1 MNDNFDSGYI
11 DIDEYINSNILV
23 KNNIYFLPSLHGR
36 LEFGAAVSIL
46 MKSIDF
52 DAVALE
58 LPDFMKRHYMEGIG
72 RLPYISAV
80 CIQTGGGLNYHLIE
94 PQDAMCEAARELSA
108 RGGQAHIH
116 FIDRFID
123 DYRGGQDNFPDPY
136 SVYGAGLVNY
146 CAEYYKIYGVAA
158 LNERAHEDLMREQFM
173 AANLERLSAKYSKVL
188 FVCGIY
194 HYPAIFN
201 MLDYK
206 NAIPFYNVK
215 IDRVYL
221 ANLAKSSHESVLSE
235 YPFII
240 KHFEAARNP
249 APSLSRCGPVPAAI
263 LRPGGD
269 NLYRGGVAVS
279 GGGEAPS
286 PDNVFKLDFAGKT
299 CRAAQNCDAAGGG
312 TFFQDAVP
320 ETASAAEAR
329 NNISSLEYGLKIG
342 AIEKRF
348 SFERPAFLDRALLN
362 LKLLKIASVNY
373 EKNTGSEIGHNYF
386 NIMLKFLSNYIRLK
400 GSMAAGIYD
409 LLMAARASVDD
420 NYAYEVFEAAA
431 QYPWIDNSQKF
442 VTLEL
447 GLKDLKIDGKTV
459 RFHRRLKSVRQ
470 IFAPYLKK
478 RKKEEKP
485 GDWLREWKENEDSIC
500 SYPPEDLMIE
510 NFGDYL
516 KKKAAGSADDE
527 HARLEPFSTSLMDG
541 VDMRETIRNYHI
553 DGRIFVKI
561 SRRSHGAAGTVVMIF
576 DDDHFIGAPHNE
588 KYPYK
593 MTWLGEHGQESDMA
607 FYSTV
612 PGDKIA
618 GPGISRCEYG
628 GFMLSY
634 PPMRLYDI
642 WHDPA
647 YFAAKNKPE
656 TLLMAALDY
665 SLEKIV
671 VYCAKKP
678 PRTFFK
684 TIAARLGKK
693 IIYVPIGQF
702 SHITVEKLKVM
713 HILSGKKIRET
724 AKDYIW

>member
-1 MNDNFDSGYI
+1 MNDNFNPGYI

-46 MKSIDF
+46 MKSIEF
-52 DAVALE
+52 DALALE
-58 LPDFMKRHYMEGIG
+58 LPDFMKRHYIEGIA
-72 RLPYISAV
+72 RLPFISAV
-80 CIQTGGGLNYHLIE
+80 CFETGGALNYHLIE
-94 PQDAMCEAARELSA
+94 PQDAMCEAARNFFD
-108 RGGQAHIH
+108 GGRRSDIH

-136 SVYGAGLVNY
+136 SIYGAGLVNY
-146 CAEYYKIYGVAA
+146 CAEYYKMHGGLP
-158 LNERAHEDLMREQFM
+158 LNQRSHGDLMREQFM
-173 AANLERLSAKYSKVL
+173 AANLEQLSAKHSKVL

-194 HYPAIFN
+194 HYPAIFD

-215 IDRVYL
+215 IGRVYL
-221 ANLAKSSHESVLSE
+221 ANLAKTSHESVLSE
-235 YPFII
+235 YPFMIE
-240 KHFEAARNP
+240 HFLAARN
-249 APSLSRCGPVPAAI
+249 SRAAAGACGALAA
-263 LRPGGD
+263 
-269 NLYRGGVAVS
+269 GVS
-279 GGGEAPS
+279 PPEGESYA
-286 PDNVFKLDFAGKT
+286 PDNIFRLDFA
-299 CRAAQNCDAAGGG
+299 AGGRG
-312 TFFQDAVP
+312 PALNGERVFGGAVFQCADP
-320 ETASAAEAR
+320 EASAPGD
-329 NNISSLEYGLKIG
+329 NISSLEYDLKIS
-342 AIEKRF
+342 AIEKKINF
-348 SFERPAFLDRALLN
+348 DRPAVLDRALIN
-362 LKLLKIASVNY
+362 LKLLKIAAVNY

-386 NIMLKFLSNYIRLK
+386 DIMLKFLSNYVRLK
-400 GSMAAGIYD
+400 GFMAAGLYD

-420 NYAYEVFEAAA
+420 NYAYEVFEAACR
-431 QYPWIDNSQKF
+431 YPWIDNSHKF

-470 IFAPYLKK
+470 VFAPYFKK

-485 GDWLREWKENEDSIC
+485 GDWLGQWKENEDSIC

-516 KKKAAGSADDE
+516 KKKAGGVSDDE

-561 SRRSHGAAGTVVMIF
+561 SRRSGGAVGTVVMIF
-576 DDDHFIGAPHNE
+576 DEDNFAGAPHKE

-642 WHDPA
+642 WRDPA
-647 YFAAKNKPE
+647 YFAAKTKPE
-656 TLLMAALDY
+656 TLLLAALDY

-693 IIYVPIGQF
+693 IVYVPAGQF
-702 SHITVEKLKVM
+702 SRITIEKLKVM
-713 HILSGKKIRET
+713 HILSGKKIRQN

>member
-1 MNDNFDSGYI
+1 MNNNFSSAYI
-11 DIDEYINSNILV
+11 NIAEYIKSNILV

-36 LEFGAAVSIL
+36 LEFGAAVSL
-46 MKSIDF
+46 LLKSFEF

-58 LPDFMKRHYMEGIG
+58 LPDFMKRHYIEGIN

-80 CIQTGGGLNYHLIE
+80 CIETGGGLRYHLLE
-94 PQDAMCEAARELSA
+94 PQDAMCEAARNFTA
-108 RGGQAHIH
+108 RGRQADIH

-123 DYRGGQDNFPDPY
+123 EYRGGQDNFPDPY
-136 SVYGAGLVNY
+136 SVYGAGLLNY
-146 CAEYYKIYGVAA
+146 CAEYYKRYGGAA

-173 AANLERLSAKYSKVL
+173 AANLERLSAKYSKIL
-188 FVCGIY
+188 FVCGLY
-194 HYPAIFN
+194 HYPAIFD

-215 IDRVYL
+215 IERVYL

-240 KHFEAARNP
+240 KHFETVRNSEALKASVSPQPMLNKFSVAP
-249 APSLSRCGPVPAAI
+249 ASGTAPVSVDEKISAPANI
-263 LRPGGD
+263 LKVD
-269 NLYRGGVAVS
+269 F
-279 GGGEAPS
+279 
-286 PDNVFKLDFAGKT
+286 FKKID
-299 CRAAQNCDAAGGG
+299 CAAQNFDELTGGENFEGRSSEAAVDRA
-312 TFFQDAVP
+312 Q
-320 ETASAAEAR
+320 
-329 NNISSLEYGLKIG
+329 NNISSLEYDLKIS
-342 AIEKRF
+342 AIDNKF
-348 SFERPAFLDRALLN
+348 SFAQPVDLDRCLLN
-362 LKLLKIASVNY
+362 IKLLKIASVNY

-386 NIMLKFLSNYIRLK
+386 NIMFKFLSNYVRLK

-420 NYAYEVFEAAA
+420 NYAYEVFEAAV
-431 QYPWIDNSQKF
+431 QYPWLDNSQKF

-447 GLKDLKIDGKTV
+447 SLNDLKIDGKTV

-485 GDWLREWKENEDSIC
+485 GDWLREWKENEDSMC
-500 SYPPEDLMIE
+500 SYQPEDIMIE

-516 KKKAAGSADDE
+516 KKRAAGVLDDE

-561 SRRSHGAAGTVVMIF
+561 SRHSHGAAGTVIMIF
-576 DDDHFIGAPHNE
+576 DEDHFSGASRNE

-607 FYSTV
+607 FYSTI

-647 YFAAKNKPE
+647 YFAAKTKPE
-656 TLLMAALDY
+656 TLLLAALDY
-665 SLEKIV
+665 SLEKFV

-693 IIYVPIGQF
+693 IIYIPLGQF

>member
-1 MNDNFDSGYI
+1 MNDNFNTAYI
-11 DIDEYINSNILV
+11 DIAEYIRSNILV

-36 LEFGAAVSIL
+36 LEFGAAVSLL
-46 MKSIDF
+46 MKSFEF

-58 LPDFMKRHYMEGIG
+58 LPDFMKRHYIEGIG

-80 CIQTGGGLNYHLIE
+80 CVETGGGLRYHLLE
-94 PQDAMCEAARELSA
+94 PQDAMCEAARNFNA
-108 RGGQAHIH
+108 RGRQADIH

-146 CAEYYKIYGVAA
+146 CSEYYKRYGGAA

-173 AANLERLSAKYSKVL
+173 AANLERLSAKYSKIL
-188 FVCGIY
+188 FVCGLY
-194 HYPAIFN
+194 HYPAIFT

-206 NAIPFYNVK
+206 NAIPFYSVK

-240 KHFEAARNP
+240 KHFEALRNLD
-249 APSLSRCGPVPAAI
+249 AVK
-263 LRPGGD
+263 PGVD
-269 NLYRGGVAVS
+269 IQLL
-279 GGGEAPS
+279 
-286 PDNVFKLDFAGKT
+286 PDKHNGFQM
-299 CRAAQNCDAAGGG
+299 RAAEPVFSGEKISSPANILKVDFSKKSAGNERNYDRSDGIEGYKDQIPAEAAG
-312 TFFQDAVP
+312 
-320 ETASAAEAR
+320 EIR
-329 NNISSLEYGLKIG
+329 NNISTLEYDLKIG
-342 AIEKRF
+342 AIENKLR
-348 SFERPAFLDRALLN
+348 FERLSLLDRSLLN
-362 LKLLKIASVNY
+362 IKLLKIAAVNY

-386 NIMLKFLSNYIRLK
+386 KIMLKFLSNYVRLK

-431 QYPWIDNSQKF
+431 QYPWIDNSHKF

-447 GLKDLKIDGKTV
+447 SLKDLKIDGKTV

-485 GDWLREWKENEDSIC
+485 GEWLREWKENEDSIC
-500 SYPPEDLMIE
+500 SYPPEDIMIE

-516 KKKAAGSADDE
+516 KKRAAGALDDE
-527 HARLEPFSTSLMDG
+527 RCRLEPFSTSLMDG

-561 SRRSHGAAGTVVMIF
+561 SRRSHGAAGTVIMIF
-576 DDDHFIGAPHNE
+576 DEDLPCAAAQIE

-647 YFAAKNKPE
+647 YFAAKTKPE
-656 TLLMAALDY
+656 TLLLAALDY
-665 SLEKIV
+665 SLEKFV

-693 IIYVPIGQF
+693 IIYIPLGQF
-702 SHITVEKLKVM
+702 SRITVEKLKVM